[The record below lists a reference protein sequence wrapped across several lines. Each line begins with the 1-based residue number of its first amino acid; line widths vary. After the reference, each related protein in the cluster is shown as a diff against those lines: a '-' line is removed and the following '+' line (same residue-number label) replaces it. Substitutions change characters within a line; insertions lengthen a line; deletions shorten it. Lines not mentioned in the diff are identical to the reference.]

1 MESNDKSEIAPFI
14 SVKNEYFKQQMLVI
28 EEWKTE
34 LVDELDR
41 LVKSEYDDLSNLI
54 NTIEACSDDFE
65 HFLSKHSKLKR
76 NPLAEMTSV
85 VKQQQ
90 SIINSLRAYSQ
101 DLEDMYKSALF
112 KLQSLASFDSS
123 LF

>member
-54 NTIEACSDDFE
+54 NTIEACSDDF
-65 HFLSKHSKLKR
+65 
-76 NPLAEMTSV
+76 
-85 VKQQQ
+85 
-90 SIINSLRAYSQ
+90 
-101 DLEDMYKSALF
+101 
-112 KLQSLASFDSS
+112 
-123 LF
+123 

>member
-1 MESNDKSEIAPFI
+1 
-14 SVKNEYFKQQMLVI
+14 MLVI

-41 LVKSEYDDLSNLI
+41 LVKSEYDELSNLI
-54 NTIEACSDDFE
+54 NTIEACGDDFE
-65 HFLSKHSKLKR
+65 HFLGKQSKLKR
-76 NPLAEMTSV
+76 NPFADMSSI

-101 DLEDMYKSALF
+101 DLEDMYKSAIF
-112 KLQSLASFDSS
+112 KLQSLTSFDVS

>member
-85 VKQQQ
+85 IKQQQ

>member
-1 MESNDKSEIAPFI
+1 
-14 SVKNEYFKQQMLVI
+14 
-28 EEWKTE
+28 
-34 LVDELDR
+34 
-41 LVKSEYDDLSNLI
+41 
-54 NTIEACSDDFE
+54 
-65 HFLSKHSKLKR
+65 
-76 NPLAEMTSV
+76 MTSV